1 MTTTSTARGARDIL
15 MMFATEGEPTPR
27 RLEAY
32 AKDHPELRREL
43 TELAVEMVLE
53 PSRALPPADA
63 STKRTVASA
72 WARFQAGTR
81 SEAERASARSAAT
94 LPSVFAGFSGAAFP
108 RLAARLDV
116 TPLFLIKVKDG
127 LIEAAGFPQALL
139 KLISDEVGHEVEVIR
154 ANLGR
159 PSAIPRGMMAKSDGK
174 PVAGAKQTFEEAV
187 ATSGLTAEQQKRL
200 LDMAEAERGSD

>member
-1 MTTTSTARGARDIL
+1 MTTTSTARGARHVL

-53 PSRALPPADA
+53 PSRPLPPADA
-63 STKRTVASA
+63 STKATVASA

-81 SEAERASARSAAT
+81 SDVERAPVRSAAA
-94 LPSVFAGFSGAAFP
+94 LPNVFAGFSGAAFP

-116 TPLFLIKVKDG
+116 TPLFLIKMKDG
-127 LIEAAGFPQALL
+127 LIEAARFPRAFS
-139 KLISDEVGHEVEVIR
+139 KLVADEVGHEVDLII
-154 ANLGR
+154 ASLGR

-174 PVAGAKQTFEEAV
+174 PEAGAKQSFEEAV
-187 ATSGLTAEQQKRL
+187 ATSGLTPEQQERL
-200 LDMAEAERGSD
+200 LNMARAERGSD